1 MPLCV
6 GVEVFDTFGCGSDGS
21 ISFDVVLHHIK
32 TVNPAVDVWDLFGR
46 SMLKE
51 TRRDSRAAHST
62 SSGHSAG
69 HTQAGDRRTHT
80 SALNTLS
87 TAGSVHA

>member
-1 MPLCV
+1 MCLCLK
-6 GVEVFDTFGCGSDGS
+6 VFDTFGCGESGL

-51 TRRDSRAAHST
+51 TRRDSRASQASHASKP
-62 SSGHSAG
+62 SKPGHSATA
-69 HTQAGDRRTHT
+69 HSNAHRR
-80 SALNTLS
+80 
-87 TAGSVHA
+87 GQ